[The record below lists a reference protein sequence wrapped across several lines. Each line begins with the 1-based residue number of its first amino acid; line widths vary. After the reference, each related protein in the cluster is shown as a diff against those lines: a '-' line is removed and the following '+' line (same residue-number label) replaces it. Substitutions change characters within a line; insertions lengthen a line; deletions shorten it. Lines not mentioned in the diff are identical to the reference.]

1 MKKISVLILFFCCL
15 SLIQKPLAAQSGPA
29 GFERQMDDLQTV
41 IRSLQSTVNDL
52 QRTVLSQ
59 NEVIERQ
66 NIRLNAVELL
76 SRGTSAGL
84 TSAPSAAAAQGPLA
98 LTGPA
103 GFNPEIGVV
112 GTVEAKTTENAED
125 AEGNNTIAL
134 KELEFN
140 FASAVD
146 PYSRLDAII
155 SFNDNIENQNVD
167 IEEAYYTRWGLPLGF
182 TGQIGKFRSKI
193 GQQNLKHLHQ
203 LDTTDYPLVI
213 RDFFGEE
220 GLAASGARL
229 QNNIPNPWDTPLE
242 VTVELLRGNNGSSFS
257 GVSRRPIF
265 NTHLKTFF
273 ETSQNS
279 NLELG
284 ATAMFGDSNRDIVEV
299 DAEGV
304 EFLNHP
310 ASGRSRYDVHVFGGD
325 ATWHWFL
332 PEGRSVKFQ
341 NEAYVQQR
349 GGSNRHVNKNPWGF
363 YSLLDY
369 RFSQRF
375 SAGLRF
381 DCLQPLDILDE
392 HRQTTAWSP
401 YLTFWQSEFASF
413 KLQYT
418 HTEPAAAADRS
429 NDEVFL
435 QANFLIGAHKHP
447 VQ

>member
-1 MKKISVLILFFCCL
+1 
-15 SLIQKPLAAQSGPA
+15 
-29 GFERQMDDLQTV
+29 
-41 IRSLQSTVNDL
+41 
-52 QRTVLSQ
+52 
-59 NEVIERQ
+59 
-66 NIRLNAVELL
+66 
-76 SRGTSAGL
+76 
-84 TSAPSAAAAQGPLA
+84 
-98 LTGPA
+98 
-103 GFNPEIGVV
+103 
-112 GTVEAKTTENAED
+112 
-125 AEGNNTIAL
+125 
-134 KELEFN
+134 
-140 FASAVD
+140 
-146 PYSRLDAII
+146 
-155 SFNDNIENQNVD
+155 
-167 IEEAYYTRWGLPLGF
+167 
-182 TGQIGKFRSKI
+182 
-193 GQQNLKHLHQ
+193 
-203 LDTTDYPLVI
+203 
-213 RDFFGEE
+213 
-220 GLAASGARL
+220 LAASGARL

-299 DAEGV
+299 DAEGA